1 MIIENAERL
10 GLSQLHQ
17 LRGRIGRGSDQ
28 SHCVLLYNSNL
39 SQNSKERLMI
49 MRETSDGFKIA
60 ERDLELRGPGEVL
73 GARQTGE
80 IQFRIADLNRDA
92 HMITRV
98 KDVAQSI
105 LRNNPDAAQQIID
118 RWLSGNDQLA
128 NA

>member
-1 MIIENAERL
+1 
-10 GLSQLHQ
+10 
-17 LRGRIGRGSDQ
+17 
-28 SHCVLLYNSNL
+28 
-39 SQNSKERLMI
+39 

-92 HMITRV
+92 HMITGV